1 MEKQIKKTEKTKVAK
16 VKKAKVERVVVAK
29 KVRVF
34 RSFIGTVVKAAMQK
48 TIVVQ
53 VDHMKEHQKYDKNF
67 RVSKKFHVHDEKG
80 LAKVGD
86 KVKFTECRPLSK
98 TKKWFLAEI
107 VK

>member
-1 MEKQIKKTEKTKVAK
+1 MEKQIKKTEK
-16 VKKAKVERVVVAK
+16 VKKAKVEKTKRVVK
-29 KVRVF
+29 PGKTRVF
-34 RSFIGTVVKAAMQK
+34 RSFIGSVVKVAMQK

>member
-1 MEKQIKKTEKTKVAK
+1 MEKKKTKTTEKVEK
-16 VKKAKVERVVVAK
+16 VKKVKTVKPEKTGPARI
-29 KVRVF
+29 F
-34 RSFIGTVVKAAMQK
+34 RSFIGKVTKTAMQK

>member
-1 MEKQIKKTEKTKVAK
+1 MEKKIKKTEKTEK
-16 VKKAKVERVVVAK
+16 VKKTERVEK
-29 KVRVF
+29 KKRVF
-34 RSFIGTVVKAAMQK
+34 RSFVGTVVKTAMQK

-53 VDHMKEHQKYDKNF
+53 IDTMKEHQKYDKYF
-67 RVSKKFHVHDEKG
+67 RVSKKYHVHDEKG

-98 TKKWFLAEI
+98 TKKWFLVEV